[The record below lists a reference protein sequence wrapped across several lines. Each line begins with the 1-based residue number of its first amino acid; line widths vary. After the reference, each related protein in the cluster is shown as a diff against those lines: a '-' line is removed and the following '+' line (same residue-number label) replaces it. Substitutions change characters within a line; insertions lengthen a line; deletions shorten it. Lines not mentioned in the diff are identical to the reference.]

1 MSETV
6 NTPAQSSESAVPLT
20 PEQPLL
26 RKIKVGGKEI
36 QVPIEELE
44 RDYGKGRAADDK
56 FREAKKIL
64 DEGVQ
69 LKNFYSQKKL
79 ESLFAAGWTEQ
90 ELEQQA
96 AEWLVEK
103 AKRDSM
109 TPHQKAVLEQQ
120 KEYERL
126 KKGEEDRIKNE
137 KEKVEK
143 DLREREAQLY
153 QTAFLSEVAKAD
165 KDTWLDLNDPI
176 ILSAII
182 NNITVA
188 HNKYGIDMS
197 VKESVKALEEKSGKR
212 GPAKKN
218 FLRKL
223 IKDTIIGI
231 DDNDLEAFLEK
242 GVKGIREKSVEAFK
256 KNESPF
262 SKQMP
267 KMQTQ
272 TPEEKQKHD
281 LKYHRDLRMGR
292 IKPK

>member
-1 MSETV
+1 MTEIVQNAAPEAPVS
-6 NTPAQSSESAVPLT
+6 TPVD
-20 PEQPLL
+20 QPII
-26 RKIKVGGKEI
+26 RKIKVGGKEME
-36 QVPIEELE
+36 VPIEELE
-44 RDYGKGRAADDK
+44 RDYGKGRAADEK

-79 ESLFAAGWTEQ
+79 DALFAAGWTEQ

-109 TPHQKAVLEQQ
+109 TPQQKLALEQQ

-126 KKGEEDRIKNE
+126 KKAEQDRIKS
-137 KEKVEK
+137 EK
-143 DLREREAQLY
+143 DKADKELREREAKLY
-153 QTAFLSEVAKAD
+153 QTAFLNDIAKAD
-165 KDTWLDLNDPI
+165 KNTWLDLNDPV
-176 ILSAII
+176 ILSTII
-182 NNITVA
+182 NDITTA
-188 HNKYGIDMS
+188 SQKHGYDMS
-197 VKESVKALEEKSGKR
+197 VQESVKRLEEKLSKR

-223 IKDTIIGI
+223 LKDTITDV
-231 DDNDLEAFLEK
+231 DDSDLDAFLEK

-262 SKQMP
+262 SKQQP
-267 KMQTQ
+267 KLQTQ
-272 TPEEKQKHD
+272 VQEEKPKYD
-281 LKYHRDLRMGR
+281 LKYHRDLRYGR